1 LKPARFAVLAACF
14 ALSGCAA
21 LIYQTVFSQELT
33 LALGAT
39 QPAIAAVLAAT
50 MAGLALGALVAGRYE
65 AGLSRPL
72 RVYAWLELGIGLSAW
87 LVPYGVGLAGRLQ
100 AALFAGRTEEAW
112 PAWLF
117 NLGAALSIV
126 TVPSALMGAT
136 LPLLARRV
144 VRTSEELGR
153 RISWLY
159 AVNTFGAAAGA
170 LAGAWLLLP
179 RLGLD
184 GALHTAVGQSVAVAL
199 LAFALDHGSEA
210 EPRFLPVSAWR
221 TAGGETWVLPAI
233 AFSGAI
239 SFVYE
244 VTWTRLL
251 GHLLGGSLYAFGL
264 MLATQLLG
272 LAAGAALAAWFTG
285 ERNRARRAFAGAQLI
300 AGGATLASFTLLDR
314 LPEWLERAVPAT
326 SEAFPA
332 GSFAGAI
339 LMLPGALAIGATF
352 PLAVRILAEGPE
364 AAGWA
369 SARVFGW
376 NTVGAI
382 AGALAAAFLLLPSLG
397 FAGTMTAAVVANLGV
412 AIFSASRGRPARR
425 PAFFAALL
433 VLTWL
438 ALAPLQ
444 TPWQVLR
451 HSPLGGRLEG
461 ETVFSAVGRSS
472 TVLTLDTGTDF
483 RISTDGMPEAA
494 VLPPGGRPGRQP
506 TTSWLALLPLAARP
520 EARSMLVIGLGGG
533 ATLEEI
539 PAGVEKIT
547 AVEIEKQ
554 VVAAN
559 LWLSPYRRKD
569 PLEDPRVKVVVDDA
583 RGFLRL
589 TEARYDVI
597 VSQPSHPFTA
607 GASHLF
613 TREMFELARGRLAPG
628 GVLVQWI
635 GLTMVD
641 PEALRSMVATLRSVF
656 PEVEV
661 YCPPPGGAA
670 LFLASERP
678 LGLDAAAAEAAAEG
692 LPIWRRLGVRSGDD
706 LLIAK
711 VIGADARAFG
721 ADAPLNTDRR
731 NLLETRSLF
740 LVRRPAAPSLAAIAE
755 AWRPFDPLPRTQS
768 IDLPAAVLR
777 LLDQRDPERAAAVA
791 KAIEDPRERRKAL
804 AVVDLVGG
812 LRQRGEAT
820 LAKLIAEDPT
830 DSWPRRVLVRYWHE
844 PLLKGANSP
853 PWLTDDAPAAAV
865 ALGWRR
871 QHQGD
876 PSAIEDL
883 EGELA
888 ELGSRDP
895 LFAPATRLRIA
906 WRQAK
911 GDPQRAQE
919 ALDLLEP
926 LLAERNAAP
935 DLLQRA
941 QLGLAAGDLDAA
953 LVSLAEIAELPR
965 RGQLESIRSA
975 ALALAG
981 DQRLASRPEAQSRI
995 QRALL

>member
-21 LIYQTVFSQELT
+21 LVYQTVFSQELT

-50 MAGLALGALVAGRYE
+50 MAGLALGAMVAGRYE
-65 AGLSRPL
+65 AGLKRPL
-72 RVYAWLELGIGLSAW
+72 RVYAWLELGIGFSAW

-100 AALFAGRTEEAW
+100 AALFAGRTDEAW
-112 PAWLF
+112 PAWLS
-117 NLGAALSIV
+117 NLAAALLIV
-126 TVPSALMGAT
+126 TIPSALMGAT

-144 VRTSEELGR
+144 VRTTEELGR

-184 GALHTAVGQSVAVAL
+184 GALHTAVGLSVAVAL
-199 LAFALDHGSEA
+199 LAFTLDSGSEP
-210 EPRFLPVSAWR
+210 EPRFLPGEAWR
-221 TAGGETWVLPAI
+221 RAGGETWVLPAI
-233 AFSGAI
+233 ALSGAI

-264 MLATQLLG
+264 MLATQLSG
-272 LAAGAALAAWFTG
+272 LAAGAALAAFFTG
-285 ERNRARRAFAGAQLI
+285 ELQRARRAFAGAQLI
-300 AGGATLASFTLLDR
+300 AGGATLASFTILDR
-314 LPEWLERAVPAT
+314 LPEWLERLVPA
-326 SEAFPA
+326 SETFPA

-352 PLAVRILAEGPE
+352 PLAVRILADGPE

-369 SARVFGW
+369 SARVFSW

-382 AGALAAAFLLLPSLG
+382 AGALAAAFLLLPMLG

-412 AIFSASRGRPARR
+412 AIFSASRGRPTRR

-433 VLTWL
+433 VLAWL
-438 ALAPLQ
+438 ALAPPS

-461 ETVFSAVGRSS
+461 EAVFSAVGRSS

-533 ATLEEI
+533 ATLEDI
-539 PAGVEKIT
+539 PAGVETIT

-559 LWLSPYRRKD
+559 LRLSPYRRQD
-569 PLEDPRVKVVVDDA
+569 PLADTRVEVVVDDA

-597 VSQPSHPFTA
+597 VSQPSHPWIA

-656 PEVEV
+656 PAVEV

-678 LGLDAAAAEAAAEG
+678 LGLEAAAAEAAVEG

-711 VIGADARAFG
+711 VIDGSAKAFG

-731 NLLETRSLF
+731 NLLEARSPF

-755 AWRPFDPLPRTQS
+755 AWRPFDPLPKTQG

-791 KAIEDPRERRKAL
+791 KAIADPRQRRKAL

-820 LAKLIAEDPT
+820 LSQLIAEDPT

-844 PLLKGANSP
+844 PLLRGAKSP
-853 PWLTDDAPAAAV
+853 PWLVDDAPAAAV

-871 QHQGD
+871 QHQGN

-883 EGELA
+883 EGKLA

-911 GDPQRAQE
+911 GDAQRARE

-965 RGQLESIRSA
+965 RGQLESIRGA

-981 DQRLASRPEAQSRI
+981 DKRLASRPEAQSRI